1 MGEQGRGRKPNFKKD
16 GPRPKRRRVS
26 PQKSKVHPEK
36 SELIRLNKY
45 LANSG
50 VASRREADKLIEAGL
65 VTVNGKVVT
74 TLGTKVRPTDDVR
87 FEGERLRREKKV
99 YILLNK
105 PKDFITT
112 VDDPRGRKT
121 VMDLIQGA
129 CDERVYP
136 VGRLDRM
143 TTGLLLLTNDG
154 EMAKKLLHP
163 SHGVRKLYHVVLDRK
178 LTAEDKAKIE
188 AGLTLEDGKVDV
200 DEVSFIKDA
209 PHNEV
214 GLKIHLGKNRI
225 VRRIFDHLGYKV
237 VRLDR
242 VAFGSLTKRNLR
254 RGHWRMLNR
263 QEIANLR
270 MIG

>member
-1 MGEQGRGRKPNFKKD
+1 MSEQGRGRKPNFKKD
-16 GPRPKRRRVS
+16 GPRPKRKRVTTER
-26 PQKSKVHPEK
+26 SKVHPEK

-74 TLGTKVRPTDDVR
+74 TLGSKVRPTDDVR
-87 FEGERLRREKKV
+87 FEGSRLRRERKV

-112 VDDPRGRKT
+112 VDDPKGRKT

-136 VGRLDRM
+136 VGRLDRL

-154 EMAKKLLHP
+154 ELAKKLIHP
-163 SHGVRKLYHVVLDRK
+163 SHGVRKIYHVVLDRK

-188 AGLTLEDGKVDV
+188 AGLTLEDGKVEV
-200 DEVSFIKDA
+200 DEVSFIQDA

-214 GLKIHLGKNRI
+214 GLKIHIGKNRI

-237 VRLDR
+237 TKLDR
-242 VAFGSLTKRNLR
+242 VAFGSLTKKNLR
-254 RGHWRMLNR
+254 KGHWRFLNR

-270 MIG
+270 MLG